1 MQGTRLEQDLE
12 RSAETARSR
21 LRVRTRRDY
30 FVPFLVDLGQRDALL
45 LKRPWVPLAR
55 LLYWAD
61 AFAFLPELD
70 YDIVHAINA
79 VPLLSGR
86 PYVLAFEDFC
96 PRVPE
101 DRYVGWL
108 ERSLQRALLSDR
120 CVALLAL
127 SEYAVRQFRHQSR
140 DFAGR
145 EQLEAKL
152 QVHYPA
158 IAPRKSE
165 PKQLEREKLRLLFVG
180 RDFMRKGGPA
190 LLRAHETLRARGVP
204 VETTVV
210 SSLGWKPD
218 DAYVDPPSPELVE
231 RETARLAQEGVV
243 HHTSLPNEE
252 VLRLMDQAA
261 FFVFPTLHDTFGY
274 VTLEALAG
282 GTPVIASA
290 TNAMPEVVED
300 GRCGFLLPLELD
312 GQLGRWA
319 WTYRTR
325 EPGFIDAYVEATRSL
340 ADALADRLCESWE
353 SPERYVSLSAG
364 ALEKVQTR
372 FNVDDARERIEG
384 LYERCRKRVPRWR
397 AYIGAAESSWRAAS
411 LGRSSSRRSSK
422 TSS

>member
-1 MQGTRLEQDLE
+1 MRAMSAKHDPK
-12 RSAETARSR
+12 RSTDASRPR

-30 FVPFLVDLGQRDALL
+30 FVPFLVDLGQRDAVL

-55 LLYWAD
+55 LLYFAD

-70 YDIVHAINA
+70 YDLVHAINA

-108 ERSLQRALLSDR
+108 QRSLQHALLSER

-140 DFAGR
+140 SFAGR
-145 EQLEAKL
+145 QRLEAKL

-158 IAPRKSE
+158 IAPRQSE
-165 PKQLEREKLRLLFVG
+165 PKPLQREKLKLLFVG

-190 LLRAHETLRARGVP
+190 LLKAHETLRARGVP
-204 VETTVV
+204 VETTVI
-210 SSLGWKPD
+210 SSLGWKAN

-231 RETARLAQEGVV
+231 RETARLAQEGVI
-243 HHTSLPNEE
+243 HHRSLPNEE
-252 VLRLMDQAA
+252 VLRLMDEAA

-282 GTPVIASA
+282 ATPVIASA

-312 GQLGRWA
+312 GKLGRWA

-325 EPGFIDAYVEATRSL
+325 EPGFIDAYVQATRSL

-353 SPERYVSLSAG
+353 SPQQYASLSAG
-364 ALEKVQTR
+364 ALEKVQTK
-372 FNVDDARERIEG
+372 FNVDAARERIEG
-384 LYERCRKRVPRWR
+384 LYERCRERVPRWR
-397 AYIGAAESSWRAAS
+397 AYVGAAESSWRAAS
-411 LGRSSSRRSSK
+411 GGRSRPRRSSK